1 MFRVIF
7 WLLGLV
13 VIISLLRGV
22 IGIIMRGLGDLVNP
36 QSTQRG
42 AQNPASQF
50 PLSGEL
56 KKDPACGT
64 YIAAATSIHETVGGE
79 TFYFCSKQC
88 RDKYVAS
95 LAR

>member
-1 MFRVIF
+1 MMFRVIF

-22 IGIIMRGLGDLVNP
+22 IGIVLRGVGEVLNP
-36 QSTQRG
+36 RPRQQG
-42 AQNPASQF
+42 QV

-64 YIAAATSIHETVGGE
+64 YISAATSIHENVGGE

-88 RDKYVAS
+88 RDKSGAS

>member
-22 IGIIMRGLGDLVNP
+22 IGIILKGLGELLNP
-36 QSTQRG
+36 RANQQGVQRQ
-42 AQNPASQF
+42 QNQV

-64 YIAAATSIHETVGGE
+64 YIAAATSIHENVGGE